1 MERSDE
7 RVLKDMILFMI
18 LYGIV
23 IQVVCLFIPGDLLR
37 MSVGLW
43 IGVLTGI
50 GMAVNMKNSL
60 DEALYLNENDAAKY
74 MQKAY
79 AKRYLAVIVIFIA
92 VIWFKL
98 AHILTL
104 FAGVMGLKFSAYLQP
119 VMHKLFRKFKI
130 FK

>member
-23 IQVVCLFIPGDLLR
+23 IQVICLFIPGDLLR